1 MEFNDLA
8 LRLGLALAI
17 GFVIGLERGWHER
30 EEGEGRRA
38 AGLRTFALVGLLG
51 GIFGVLSVGRELTLL
66 AAGFIATSAALAA
79 YMWREGEVQKD
90 LSATS
95 LVAAMLT
102 FALGAFAILGDARA
116 AAGASI
122 ATVILLAHKDMLH
135 RWVERLTWVELRAG
149 FLLGAMTFIALPLLP
164 NRTIDP
170 WAALN
175 PYELWLMT
183 ILIAAVSFAGYAA
196 IRIVGPRRG
205 LTISAAI
212 GGLFASTAV
221 TLSLA
226 RLARANAGHVQML
239 AGGILAAGCV
249 MLLRVLVVTAL
260 INGPLSAALAPVLLA
275 SAAGLGA
282 FAFILVRAD
291 PDGAGG
297 AEEFHLKNPFDLV
310 EVLKFGLLLALV
322 ILATVLARRH
332 FGDMGLLG
340 LAAVS
345 GLADV
350 DAMTLAAARLPDA
363 LEVAA
368 NAILITVAVN
378 SAAKVAYAWYAGGA
392 RIGAWALAG
401 TGSAAAAGF
410 LAWAAP

>member
-1 MEFNDLA
+1 MDLNDLA
-8 LRLGLALAI
+8 LKLGLALAI

-30 EEGEGRRA
+30 EEGEGRRV
-38 AGLRTFALVGLLG
+38 AGLRTFALIGLLG
-51 GIFGVLSVGRELTLL
+51 GIFGVLSIGRELTLL
-66 AAGFIATSAALAA
+66 AAGFVVTSAVLAA
-79 YMWREGEVQKD
+79 YMWREGTEQKD

-102 FALGAFAILGDARA
+102 FALGAFAVLGDARA

-122 ATVILLAHKDMLH
+122 AAVILLAHKEILH
-135 RWVERLTWVELRAG
+135 RWIERLTWAELRAG

-164 NRTIDP
+164 KSTIDP

-196 IRIVGPRRG
+196 VRIVGPRRG
-205 LTISAAI
+205 LALSAAI

-226 RLARANAGHVQML
+226 RLARTNLGHVRML

-249 MLLRVLVVTAL
+249 MLIRVLAVTAL
-260 INGPLSAALAPVLLA
+260 INATLAAVLAPVLLA
-275 SAAGLGA
+275 AAAAIGA
-282 FAFILVRAD
+282 FALVLVRAD
-291 PDGAGG
+291 PDGSGG
-297 AEEFHLKNPFDLV
+297 EEAFRLKNPFDLA
-310 EVLKFGLLLALV
+310 EVLKFGALLALV
-322 ILATVLARRH
+322 ILATVLVRRYY
-332 FGDMGLLG
+332 GDLGLLG

-350 DAMTLAAARLPDA
+350 DAMTLAAARLPDSSA
-363 LEVAA
+363 LAA
-368 NAILITVAVN
+368 NAILVTVVVN
-378 SAAKVAYAWYAGGA
+378 SAAKVAYAWYAGGS

-401 TGSAAAAGF
+401 TGAAAAAGL
-410 LAWAAP
+410 LAWTAL